1 MTALSGYRIMWMMV
15 MFDLPVGT
23 KDERYRATRFRN
35 FLLDEGFEMAQ
46 FSIYMRYCA
55 GRERVEAHARRIEQ
69 ALPPSGAVQMVTIT
83 DKQYEGIIRF
93 RSRKKQPAAKNPS
106 QLALF

>member
-15 MFDLPVGT
+15 MFDLPVVT
-23 KDERYRATRFRN
+23 KQERHRATKFRN
-35 FLLDEGFEMAQ
+35 FLLDEGFQMAQ

-55 GRERVEAHARRIEQ
+55 GKEKVEAYARRIEK
-69 ALPPSGAVQMVTIT
+69 ALPPKGSVHMVSIT

-93 RSRKKQPAAKNPS
+93 RSRQKEQPRKNPS